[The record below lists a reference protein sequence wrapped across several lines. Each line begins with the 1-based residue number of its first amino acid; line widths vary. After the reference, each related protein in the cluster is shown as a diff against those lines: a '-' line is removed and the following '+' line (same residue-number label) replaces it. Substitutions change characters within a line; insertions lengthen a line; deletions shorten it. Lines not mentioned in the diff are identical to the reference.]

1 MKNIVFIGMRG
12 SGKSTIAKLLG
23 KKLGRKVIEM
33 DQQIVGKENMSIPEI
48 VAKHGWDYFREKEA
62 NMAQTISKLANV
74 VISASGGVV
83 LKQTSIKALRKT
95 GTLIYLRANPETL
108 VKRIGIDPNRP
119 PLTGQKSLLEEVT
132 QILSERKMLYETSAN
147 VIIDNESLSIE
158 ETIENIERKLSI

>member
-1 MKNIVFIGMRG
+1 MKNIVLIGMRG

-33 DQQIVGKENMSIPEI
+33 DQQIVEKENMSIPEI
-48 VAKHGWDYFREKEA
+48 VTKHGWDYFREKEA
-62 NMAQTISKLANV
+62 NMAQAISKLSNV

-83 LKQTSIKALRKT
+83 LEQTSIKTLRKT

-132 QILSERKMLYETSAN
+132 QVLAERKMLYETAAN
-147 VIIDNESLSIE
+147 VIIDNENLSVE